1 MNRTLTKELD
11 LVEPGKP
18 VEIRGYVD
26 SVRNLGG
33 ITFVK
38 LRDRSGTVQVTL
50 DNSEKTNFPTPKK
63 NDIVKIEG
71 IKRQEEQASR
81 GYEIIPSDLQIISS
95 PVEQYPIDISPKST
109 LNLETILSH
118 RPISL
123 RNPKIRSIFSVQQT
137 IAKSFRDYLNSQDFK
152 EIFSPKIVSQGAE
165 GGADVFKL
173 DYFGKPVFLAQSP
186 QFYKQMMVGS
196 GFERVFEIGQVYRAE
211 PHNTARHLSEY
222 VSMDIEMGFI
232 DSLSDLMDLEE
243 GMLNYVFDALREEH
257 SDVFKNFGVESPK
270 IEGKIPRIPL
280 YEMRDLIAKEKNK
293 NFRGIPD
300 IDPEGERFAAEIA
313 KKNFGSELLFLTHY
327 PLSARPFYIMPNKD
341 NPELSESFDLIL
353 NGLEITT
360 GGQRIHDYSQ
370 LVESM
375 GRHGVP
381 LDKCE
386 GYLSSFK
393 YGMPPHGGMGIGL
406 ERFTTKVL
414 GLKNVREASLF
425 PRDKNRFTP

>member
-11 LVEPGKP
+11 IVEPGKP

-26 SVRNLGG
+26 AVRNLGG

-50 DNSEKTNFPTPKK
+50 DNSKKINFPTPKK
-63 NDIVKIEG
+63 NDIVRIEG
-71 IKRQEEQASR
+71 TKRQEEQSSR

-95 PVEQYPIDISPKST
+95 PVEQYPIDTSPKST
-109 LNLETILSH
+109 LNLETILSN

-165 GGADVFKL
+165 GGSDVFKV
-173 DYFGKPVFLAQSP
+173 DYFGKLAFLSQSP

-232 DSLSDLMDLEE
+232 DSLHDLMDLEE
-243 GMLNYVFDALREEH
+243 GMLNYVFDALSEKH
-257 SDVFKNFGVESPK
+257 SNVFKSFGVAPPK

-280 YEMRDLIAKEKNK
+280 YEMRDLIAKEKKK
-293 NFRGIPD
+293 NFKGIPD
-300 IDPEGERFAAEIA
+300 IDPEGERFAAEIV
-313 KKNFGSELLFLTHY
+313 KKNLGSDLLFLTHY

-360 GGQRIHDYSQ
+360 GGQRIHDYNQ

-375 GRHGVP
+375 KRTGVP
-381 LDKCE
+381 LDKCA

-406 ERFTTKVL
+406 ERFTAKVL